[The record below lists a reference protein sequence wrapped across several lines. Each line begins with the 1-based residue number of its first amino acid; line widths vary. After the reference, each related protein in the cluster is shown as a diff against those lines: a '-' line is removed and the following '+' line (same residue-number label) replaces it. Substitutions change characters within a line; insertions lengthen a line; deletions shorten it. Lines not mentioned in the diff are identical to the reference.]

1 MAVPAQLRRLHIAV
15 FPGLTAD
22 VAKDD
27 GHFYAYLTQ
36 LLNGDLSSVVKFDR
50 VMRKER
56 KPEKSFWIRS
66 AKVITAYLGRPLG
79 PAHIVDDLEAL
90 RSDAALPFES
100 RQVAHFLMRLH
111 FAQPE
116 TMKGESLNDP
126 QGDEAAGE
134 VMPVVSSPE
143 TPVDV
148 GADLAEWQRGTAA
161 LAALAVQATEP
172 DPELAQ
178 QIVAEAQSLLA
189 LAEAYRERSA
199 LRLRITEHLGALRS
213 RLDSC
218 LSLDELAL
226 LSIPHPLPAAIDIS
240 RLEALVEACEES
252 TRALAASDRLSQE
265 LKEALAEA
273 NDADDFEGAERL
285 VQQRRDANTARN
297 QLLAARQATIEELW
311 RVLETSPLA
320 HSSEADMA
328 EALPATAG
336 PAPAEVEPVMQP
348 AEIASEDDASE
359 PEGAAAPMEEPQPTL
374 TTQEEPEPEAMAVAP
389 VVAATA
395 TKDDEPEPL
404 PEASPEPACETFEAQ
419 GDDVAESTALPDM
432 GEEGSETGS
441 WSANRDIGDFL
452 RVYLERGDTLLAA
465 YLLELAEEKGVAVP
479 FPAALFWAL
488 YESRMAIRV
497 QDHVN
502 PRLTEAL
509 DQAVA
514 VLADIEDTGDADK
527 ARLARRLVLSALLR
541 PALFG
546 AYDTARGWLRQMP
559 LVGAEKQLART
570 LGDLGYDI
578 RLSLDDLRTIRGN
591 TQSDPLP
598 GLTAQLA
605 ELMAANRHK
614 KLNYQPASELL
625 HRLFDSGSAFG
636 RAFEAAASGEAGA
649 VLLVEECVATLPSD
663 RAEITIFIS
672 EQAAELLGRRQ
683 PIEGT
688 SLRAL
693 CKLLEV
699 AFDALRDWLDAARS
713 AQSRIDNRRRNT
725 LEATITQ
732 VRKSAL
738 EVLKELA
745 DDAGQDTP
753 LDAAVT
759 SALRGALQDLVDL
772 CEGREP
778 VLHATRL
785 ARLSGSDLLRL
796 TGGAQPRHED
806 DQAYSEE
813 RRDQRDTLYACLLQ
827 PELHAR
833 TLAEAFPK
841 RLADEATLA
850 AHDIL
855 SLARRFPNAVEAL
868 DLADA
873 EEQLDARID
882 ALRKAHKAKIERLS
896 SQLAMLWHLAG
907 DHREQIAA
915 SMQRLS
921 VIETALAANLSEDS
935 DAVMIP
941 AVNGLRSAAIP
952 PDFPELVRVLEQ
964 VSALV
969 QRRHQHIIEDQRR
982 RLEELSRQER
992 YRVPASALLARM
1004 TEFDPVTVDSMIGQI
1019 QDGLPFAA
1027 IEGRSPDTF
1036 ARFHPDFVTAAAAQ
1050 RENATRLVE
1059 AELQGKAM
1067 LGLSPCLRSPDQE
1080 KRALDLM
1087 RYWSSFTNAM
1097 KSGAG
1102 DQMRAH
1108 LMSLLGTLGFV
1119 GSRLENSAALIPRRL
1134 HRFTLAAKVRLGR
1147 EQFLP
1152 PIYGSESRD
1161 LYNVLIADEAVRDRE
1176 LVTHLGATGRDKPS
1190 FLIVLGR
1197 LDRRRRETLAH
1208 ELRLERQT
1216 TVLLD
1221 ESLMIYL
1228 ALGEDEPLETLFAC
1242 GLPFGYIQ
1250 PYTTK
1255 PRTIPPEMFF
1265 GRKDEIQKIVARQ
1278 SGGCLVYGGRQL
1290 GKSALLNHVKQLY
1303 DNAETGHRVINIDI
1317 KPVGGRGVPASR
1329 IWRDLADALHD
1340 ANVFDVKDY
1349 TAESFRAEV
1358 RQWLRA
1364 KPGRQLLIM
1373 LDEADNF
1380 LASEA
1385 RTGSYSNLHA
1395 LKDLM
1400 ETTNWDF
1407 KVVFAGLHNV
1417 HRMSRAANSP
1427 LPHLGKPICIGP
1439 LDGNDDNL
1447 AEARRLVTAPMRA
1460 AGYDYT
1466 DPNLAFSVLARV
1478 NYYPSLVQVFCQAVI
1493 ENAGKLQRQSGSGP
1507 YWKLGR
1513 TELFEGAIWRSI
1525 NDEIQTRFQVTLE
1538 LDWRYEAIAKVIAL
1552 FGSEGPEWNTRIL
1565 RTGVS
1570 ATDIHEM
1577 VMGFWPDGIEPLS
1590 RNDFQVLLE
1599 EMKDLGVLSSPAEGL
1614 YVLRN
1619 AQVAQLLGARSDL
1632 EQALLTAMEREEQVD
1647 YDPASFHS
1655 PYVAKETDESA
1666 PVTDAQLDSLLG
1678 DEPGQGKVAALVVH
1692 RELWHFADPKGLCDL
1707 IEMRSDRQR
1716 PLSVVV
1722 SSAEHRSIR
1731 TQIEAKFDQP
1741 NERRVLL
1748 IRGNWDPKV
1757 AEVLADN
1764 ARVRQ
1769 GGLRPVWSLPPEWLV
1784 QAHRRQEL
1792 PDFLHV
1798 VCARPWSQA
1807 MLRHWLDSHGLTR
1820 LDQSK
1825 VREAI
1830 LAVTGGLP
1838 ALLRA
1843 ILPNLQQQTTPSPEA
1858 LTAAIGAWTVPTG
1871 RDAPRVDLAS
1881 FGFNPAEVQR
1891 LRELAMEM
1899 LTSPGEMLVAASLT
1913 EPWQAALIPP
1923 AEALGLLYRRQD
1935 RFGLSPMG
1943 RLLMT

>member
-1 MAVPAQLRRLHIAV
+1 MAD
-15 FPGLTAD
+15 T
-22 VAKDD
+22 AKDD
-27 GHFYAYLTQ
+27 RRFYAYLTQ
-36 LLNGDLSSVVKFDR
+36 LLNGDLSAVLKFDR
-50 VMRKER
+50 TMVKER
-56 KPEKSFWIRS
+56 KPEKSFWVRS
-66 AKVITAYLGRPLG
+66 AKAVTAHLARPLE
-79 PAHIVDDLEAL
+79 PAHILDDLGEL
-90 RSDAALPFES
+90 CSDKTLPTETHLM
-100 RQVAHFLMRLH
+100 AHFLMRLH
-111 FAQPE
+111 LAQTGPL
-116 TMKGESLNDP
+116 KSDHLNDP
-126 QGDEAAGE
+126 QGDEAAK
-134 VMPVVSSPE
+134 VKMPDVSTVA
-143 TPVDV
+143 TPADV
-148 GADLAEWQRGTAA
+148 KAELAEWQRGTAA
-161 LAALAVQATEP
+161 LAAFVVQATEP

-189 LAEAYRERSA
+189 LAEAYSARSA
-199 LRLRITEHLGALRS
+199 LRLRVTERLAALRS
-213 RLDSC
+213 RLDDC
-218 LSLDELAL
+218 LTSGELAL
-226 LSIPHPLPAAIDIS
+226 RAIPEQLPDTTDIA
-240 RLEALVEACEES
+240 RLEVLVEACEVS
-252 TRALAASDRLSQE
+252 ARALAASDRQSQE
-265 LKEALAEA
+265 LKDAVAKA
-273 NDADDFEGAERL
+273 NDADDFEVADRL
-285 VQQRRDANTARN
+285 LQQRRNENNARK
-297 QLLAARQATIEELW
+297 QLLAARETTIEELVL
-311 RVLETSPLA
+311 VLEISPPA
-320 HSSEADMA
+320 QDSEGEIAETLLPTAD
-328 EALPATAG
+328 PV
-336 PAPAEVEPVMQP
+336 PAEVAPEPQP
-348 AEIASEDDASE
+348 VESAVEDDEAE
-359 PEGAAAPMEEPQPTL
+359 QDGAAAPLNDPEPTITAL
-374 TTQEEPEPEAMAVAP
+374 DEPEPEARTVAP
-389 VVAATA
+389 EVASTTTGGNEPECLPEVAPEAFQPPVNELVEATA
-395 TKDDEPEPL
+395 SLGTL
-404 PEASPEPACETFEAQ
+404 
-419 GDDVAESTALPDM
+419 
-432 GEEGSETGS
+432 EEGPEIGP
-441 WSANRDIGDFL
+441 WSAAQDIGDIL
-452 RVYLERGDTLLAA
+452 HVYLRRGDTLLAA
-465 YLLELAEEKGVAVP
+465 YLLELAEEKGVIVP
-479 FPAALFWAL
+479 FPSALFWAL
-488 YESRMAIRV
+488 YESRMAIRSH
-497 QDHVN
+497 DHGN

-514 VLADIEDTGDADK
+514 VLADIEDKGDAHK
-527 ARLARRLVLSALLR
+527 VKLARRLVLSALLR

-559 LVGAEKQLART
+559 LNGAEKQLART

-578 RLSLDDLRTIRGN
+578 RLSYDDLRTNQGN

-605 ELMAANRHK
+605 DLMAANRHK

-625 HRLFDSGSAFG
+625 HRLFDSSSLFG
-636 RAFEAAASGEAGA
+636 RAFEAAASGQAGA
-649 VLLVEECVATLPSD
+649 VRLVEACVATLPSD
-663 RAEITIFIS
+663 RAEITVFIA
-672 EQAAELLGRRQ
+672 EQATELLGRRQ

-688 SLRAL
+688 SLRGL
-693 CKLLEV
+693 CKLLEA
-699 AFDALRDWLDAARS
+699 AFDALRNWLEAAMS
-713 AQSRIDNRRRNT
+713 AQSQIDNRRRTT
-725 LEATITQ
+725 LEATIKQ

-738 EVLKELA
+738 EVLKELEDEA
-745 DDAGQDTP
+745 SQGTP
-753 LDAAVT
+753 LDGAVT
-759 SALRGALQDLVDL
+759 IALRAALQDLVHL

-778 VLHATRL
+778 VMPAPRLTRIG
-785 ARLSGSDLLRL
+785 GSDLLRL
-796 TGGAQPRHED
+796 TGGAQPRYED
-806 DQAYSEE
+806 DPAYSEE
-813 RRDQRDTLYACLLQ
+813 RRDQRDALYVCLLR
-827 PELHAR
+827 PSSHAQ

-841 RLADEATLA
+841 QLADQATLA

-855 SLARRFPNAVEAL
+855 ALARRFPNAVAAL
-868 DLADA
+868 DRVDA
-873 EEQLDARID
+873 EEQLDARIGT
-882 ALRKAHKAKIERLS
+882 LRKTHKAEIERLS

-915 SMQRLS
+915 SMQCLS
-921 VIETALAANLSEDS
+921 LIETALAADLSEAS
-935 DAVMIP
+935 DEVMIP
-941 AVNGLRSAAIP
+941 AVNGLRSAAVP
-952 PDFPELVRVLEQ
+952 PDFPELVRVLER
-964 VSALV
+964 VGALV
-969 QRRHQHIIEDQRR
+969 QRRHDHIIEDQRR
-982 RLEELSRQER
+982 RLDELSRQER
-992 YRVPASALLARM
+992 YRLPAGALLARM

-1027 IEGRSPDTF
+1027 IENRGPDTF
-1036 ARFHPDFVTAAAAQ
+1036 ARFHPDFVAAAAAQ
-1050 RENATRLVE
+1050 RETATRLVE
-1059 AELQGKAM
+1059 AELQGRP
-1067 LGLSPCLRSPDQE
+1067 LIPLPPCLRGPDQE

-1134 HRFTLAAKVRLGR
+1134 HRFTLGAKVRLGR

-1161 LYNVLIADEAVRDRE
+1161 LYNILIADEAVRDRE

-1265 GRKDEIQKIVARQ
+1265 GRKDEVQKIVARQ

-1290 GKSALLNHVKQLY
+1290 GKSALLNHVKQLH
-1303 DNAETGHRVINIDI
+1303 DNAETGHRVINLDI
-1317 KPVGGRGVPASR
+1317 KPVGGRGVPAAR

-1349 TAESFRAEV
+1349 TAEGFRAEV

-1385 RTGSYSNLHA
+1385 RNGSYSNLHA

-1400 ETTNWDF
+1400 ETSNWDF

-1417 HRMSRAANSP
+1417 RRMSRAANSP
-1427 LPHLGKPICIGP
+1427 LPHLGAPICIGP
-1439 LDGNDDNL
+1439 LDSNADNL

-1513 TELFEGAIWRSI
+1513 AELFEGAIWRSI

-1552 FGSEGPEWNTRIL
+1552 SGSEGPEGNTRIL

-1570 ATDIHEM
+1570 ANDIHEM
-1577 VMGFWPDGIEPLS
+1577 VMGFWPDGIEPLT

-1599 EMKDLGVLSSPAEGL
+1599 EMTDLGVLSSPAEGL

-1632 EQALLTAMEREEQVD
+1632 EQALLTAMAREEQVD

-1678 DEPGQGKVAALVVH
+1678 DDPGQGKVAALVVQ
-1692 RELWHFADPKGLCDL
+1692 RELWHFADLKGLCDL
-1707 IEMRSDRQR
+1707 IEMRTDRQR
-1716 PLSVVV
+1716 PQSVVV
-1722 SSAEHRSIR
+1722 SSAEHRHIR
-1731 TQIEAKFDQP
+1731 TQIDAKFDQP
-1741 NERRVLL
+1741 NEQRALL
-1748 IRGNWDPKV
+1748 IHGDWDAKV
-1757 AEVLADN
+1757 AQVLADN

-1769 GGLRPVWSLPPEWLV
+1769 GMLRPIWVLPPEWLV
-1784 QAHRRQEL
+1784 QAHRRQDV
-1792 PDFLHV
+1792 PGFLHV

-1820 LDQSK
+1820 LDQPK
-1825 VREAI
+1825 VRETI

-1843 ILPNLQQQTTPSPEA
+1843 ILPHLQQQTTPSPEA
-1858 LTAAIGAWTVPTG
+1858 LTAAIGGWQAPTG
-1871 RDAPRVDLAS
+1871 REALRVDLAS

-1891 LRELAMEM
+1891 LRDLAMEM
-1899 LTSPGEMLVAASLT
+1899 LTSPGETLVAASLT
-1913 EPWQAALIPP
+1913 EAWQEVLIPP

-1943 RLLMT
+1943 RLLMK

>member
-1 MAVPAQLRRLHIAV
+1 MADA
-15 FPGLTAD
+15 
-22 VAKDD
+22 AKDD
-27 GHFYAYLTQ
+27 GQFYAYLTQ
-36 LLNGDLSSVVKFDR
+36 LLNGDLSAVVKFDR
-50 VMRKER
+50 TMLKER
-56 KPEKSFWIRS
+56 KREKSFWVRS
-66 AKVITAYLGRPLG
+66 EKAITAHLTRSSGSARN
-79 PAHIVDDLEAL
+79 VDDLEEL
-90 RSDAALPFES
+90 CSDVTLPFET
-100 RQVAHFLMRLH
+100 RQMAHFLMRLH
-111 FAQPE
+111 FAQTG
-116 TMKGESLNDP
+116 TMKSDSLNDP
-126 QGDEAAGE
+126 QGGEAARE
-134 VMPVVSSPE
+134 AMPEVSSPG

-148 GADLAEWQRGTAA
+148 EADHAEWQRGTAA
-161 LAALAVQATEP
+161 LAALVVQAAEP

-199 LRLRITEHLGALRS
+199 LRLRITERLAALRS
-213 RLDSC
+213 RLDDC
-218 LSLDELAL
+218 LSSGELAL
-226 LSIPHPLPAAIDIS
+226 RAIPEPLPDTIDIA
-240 RLEALVEACEES
+240 RLEAIVEDCEDS
-252 TRALAASDRLSQE
+252 ARALAASDRLSQE

-285 VQQRRDANTARN
+285 VQQRRDANNARK
-297 QLLAARQATIEELW
+297 QLLAAREATIEQLW
-311 RVLETSPLA
+311 RILETSPPA
-320 HSSEADMA
+320 QGGEVDIA
-328 EALPATAG
+328 EALPPTAG
-336 PAPAEVEPVMQP
+336 PVPAEVAPDPQHAQSAP
-348 AEIASEDDASE
+348 EDDDAE
-359 PEGAAAPMEEPQPTL
+359 PDGAAAPLEEPQPTL
-374 TTQEEPEPEAMAVAP
+374 ATRDEPEPEATTVAP
-389 VVAATA
+389 EVAATA
-395 TKDDEPEPL
+395 TADDEPERL
-404 PEASPEPACETFEAQ
+404 PEVTPETFQTPA
-419 GDDVAESTALPDM
+419 DDVAQSTELPATGD
-432 GEEGSETGS
+432 EGSETGP
-441 WSANRDIGDFL
+441 WSAIRDIGDFL
-452 RVYLERGDTLLAA
+452 QVYLQRGDTLLAA

-514 VLADIEDTGDADK
+514 VLADIEDAGDAHK
-527 ARLARRLVLSALLR
+527 TKLARRLVLSALLR

-559 LVGAEKQLART
+559 LAGAEKQLART

-578 RLSLDDLRTIRGN
+578 RLSLDDLRTILGN

-605 ELMAANRHK
+605 DLMAANRHK

-625 HRLFDSGSAFG
+625 HRLFDSSSAFG
-636 RAFEAAASGEAGA
+636 RAFEAAAAGEAGA
-649 VLLVEECVATLPSD
+649 VRLVEDCVATLPSD
-663 RAEITIFIS
+663 RAEITVFIA
-672 EQAAELLGRRQ
+672 EQATELLGRRQ

-713 AQSRIDNRRRNT
+713 ALSQIDNRRRTT
-725 LEATITQ
+725 LEATIKQ

-753 LDAAVT
+753 LDVAVT
-759 SALRGALQDLVDL
+759 IALRSALQDLVHL

-778 VLHATRL
+778 VLPAPRLTRIG
-785 ARLSGSDLLRL
+785 GSDLLRL
-796 TGGAQPRHED
+796 TGGAQPRYED

-813 RRDQRDTLYACLLQ
+813 RRDQRDALYACLLR

-841 RLADEATLA
+841 RLADHATLA

-868 DLADA
+868 DRVDA
-873 EEQLDARID
+873 EEQLDAQID
-882 ALRKAHKAKIERLS
+882 TLRKAHKAEIERLS

-921 VIETALAANLSEDS
+921 VIETALAADLSEES

-941 AVNGLRSAAIP
+941 AVNGLRSAAVP
-952 PDFPELVRVLEQ
+952 PDFPELVRVLER

-969 QRRHQHIIEDQRR
+969 QRRYQHIIEDQRR
-982 RLEELSRQER
+982 RLDELSRQER

-1027 IEGRSPDTF
+1027 IESRGPDTF
-1036 ARFHPDFVTAAAAQ
+1036 ARFHPDFVAAAAAQ

-1059 AELQGKAM
+1059 AELQGKPM
-1067 LGLSPCLRSPDQE
+1067 LTFSPCLRGPDQE

-1134 HRFTLAAKVRLGR
+1134 HRFTLGAKVRLGR

-1161 LYNVLIADEAVRDRE
+1161 LYNILIADEAVRDRE

-1303 DNAETGHRVINIDI
+1303 DNAETGHRVINLDI
-1317 KPVGGRGVPASR
+1317 KPVGGRGVPAAR

-1385 RTGSYSNLHA
+1385 RNGSYSNLHA

-1400 ETTNWDF
+1400 ETSNWDF

-1417 HRMSRAANSP
+1417 RRMSRAANSP
-1427 LPHLGKPICIGP
+1427 LPHLGAPICIGP
-1439 LDGNDDNL
+1439 LDSNADNL

-1513 TELFEGAIWRSI
+1513 AELFEGAIWRSI

-1552 FGSEGPEWNTRIL
+1552 FGSEGPEGNTRIL

-1577 VMGFWPDGIEPLS
+1577 VMGFWPDGIEPLT

-1599 EMKDLGVLSSPAEGL
+1599 EMTDLGVLSSPAEGL

-1632 EQALLTAMEREEQVD
+1632 EQALLTAMAREEQVD

-1678 DEPGQGKVAALVVH
+1678 DEPGQGKVAALVVQ
-1692 RELWHFADPKGLCDL
+1692 RELWHFADPKGLCDV

-1748 IRGNWDPKV
+1748 ICGDWDPKV
-1757 AEVLADN
+1757 AQFLADN

-1769 GGLRPVWSLPPEWLV
+1769 GGLRPVWVLPPEWLV
-1784 QAHRRQEL
+1784 QAHRRQDL
-1792 PDFLHV
+1792 PGFLHV

-1820 LDQSK
+1820 LDQLK

-1843 ILPNLQQQTTPSPEA
+1843 ILPHLQQQTTPSPEA
-1858 LTAAIGAWTVPTG
+1858 LTAAIGAWEAPTG
-1871 RDAPRVDLAS
+1871 RDALRVDLAS

-1913 EPWQAALIPP
+1913 EPWQTALIPP
-1923 AEALGLLYRRQD
+1923 AAALGLLYRRQD

>member
-1 MAVPAQLRRLHIAV
+1 
-15 FPGLTAD
+15 
-22 VAKDD
+22 
-27 GHFYAYLTQ
+27 
-36 LLNGDLSSVVKFDR
+36 
-50 VMRKER
+50 
-56 KPEKSFWIRS
+56 
-66 AKVITAYLGRPLG
+66 
-79 PAHIVDDLEAL
+79 
-90 RSDAALPFES
+90 
-100 RQVAHFLMRLH
+100 
-111 FAQPE
+111 
-116 TMKGESLNDP
+116 
-126 QGDEAAGE
+126 
-134 VMPVVSSPE
+134 
-143 TPVDV
+143 
-148 GADLAEWQRGTAA
+148 
-161 LAALAVQATEP
+161 
-172 DPELAQ
+172 
-178 QIVAEAQSLLA
+178 
-189 LAEAYRERSA
+189 
-199 LRLRITEHLGALRS
+199 
-213 RLDSC
+213 
-218 LSLDELAL
+218 
-226 LSIPHPLPAAIDIS
+226 
-240 RLEALVEACEES
+240 
-252 TRALAASDRLSQE
+252 
-265 LKEALAEA
+265 
-273 NDADDFEGAERL
+273 
-285 VQQRRDANTARN
+285 
-297 QLLAARQATIEELW
+297 
-311 RVLETSPLA
+311 
-320 HSSEADMA
+320 
-328 EALPATAG
+328 
-336 PAPAEVEPVMQP
+336 
-348 AEIASEDDASE
+348 
-359 PEGAAAPMEEPQPTL
+359 
-374 TTQEEPEPEAMAVAP
+374 
-389 VVAATA
+389 
-395 TKDDEPEPL
+395 
-404 PEASPEPACETFEAQ
+404 
-419 GDDVAESTALPDM
+419 
-432 GEEGSETGS
+432 
-441 WSANRDIGDFL
+441 
-452 RVYLERGDTLLAA
+452 
-465 YLLELAEEKGVAVP
+465 
-479 FPAALFWAL
+479 
-488 YESRMAIRV
+488 MAIRL

-502 PRLTEAL
+502 PRLTETL

-514 VLADIEDTGDADK
+514 VLADIEGTGDAHK
-527 ARLARRLVLSALLR
+527 AKLARRLVLSALLR

-559 LVGAEKQLART
+559 LAGAEKQLART

-578 RLSLDDLRTIRGN
+578 RLSIDDLQTLLGS

-598 GLTAQLA
+598 ALTEQLA
-605 ELMAANRHK
+605 DLMAANRHK

-625 HRLFDSGSAFG
+625 HRLFDSGSSFG

-649 VLLVEECVATLPSD
+649 VRLVEDCVATLPSD

-672 EQAAELLGRRQ
+672 EQSMELLGRRQ
-683 PIEGT
+683 PIIGG
-688 SLRAL
+688 SHRSL

-713 AQSRIDNRRRNT
+713 AQSQIDNRRRST
-725 LEATITQ
+725 LEATIKQ

-745 DDAGQDTP
+745 DDPGQDTP

-759 SALRGALQDLVDL
+759 IALRDALQDLVDL

-778 VLHATRL
+778 VLHAPRL
-785 ARLSGSDLLRL
+785 GRLGGSDLLRL

-806 DQAYSEE
+806 DPAYSEE
-813 RRDQRDTLYACLLQ
+813 RRDQRDTLYACLLR

-855 SLARRFPNAVEAL
+855 SLARRFPNAVEGL
-868 DLADA
+868 DLVDA
-873 EEQLDARID
+873 EEQLEERI
-882 ALRKAHKAKIERLS
+882 ATLRKAKKAEIERLS

-915 SMQRLS
+915 YMQRLS
-921 VIETALAANLSEDS
+921 LIETALAAKLSEDS
-935 DAVMIP
+935 DSVMIP
-941 AVNGLRSAAIP
+941 AVNGLRSAAVP

-992 YRVPASALLARM
+992 HRVPASELLARM
-1004 TEFDPVTVDSMIGQI
+1004 TEFDPVTIDSMIGQI

-1027 IEGRSPDTF
+1027 IEGRGPDTF
-1036 ARFHPDFVTAAAAQ
+1036 ARFHPDFVAAAAAQ

-1059 AELQGKAM
+1059 AELQGKSV
-1067 LGLSPCLRSPDQE
+1067 LTLSPCQRGPDQE

-1097 KSGAG
+1097 KSGSG

-1134 HRFTLAAKVRLGR
+1134 HRFTLGAKVRLGR

-1161 LYNVLIADEAVRDRE
+1161 LYNILIADEAVRDRE

-1265 GRKDEIQKIVARQ
+1265 GRKDEVQKIVARQ

-1303 DNAETGHRVINIDI
+1303 DNVETGHRVINLDI
-1317 KPVGGRGVPASR
+1317 KPVGGRGVPAAR

-1349 TAESFRAEV
+1349 TAESFRSEV

-1385 RTGSYSNLHA
+1385 RNGSYSNLHA

-1400 ETTNWDF
+1400 ETSNWDF

-1417 HRMSRAANSP
+1417 RRMSRAANSP
-1427 LPHLGKPICIGP
+1427 LPHLGAPICIGP
-1439 LDGNDDNL
+1439 LDSNADNL

-1513 TELFEGAIWRSI
+1513 AELFEGAIWRSI

-1552 FGSEGPEWNTRIL
+1552 FGSEGPEGNTRIL

-1570 ATDIHEM
+1570 GTDIYEM
-1577 VMGFWPDGIEPLS
+1577 VMGFWPDGIEPLTP
-1590 RNDFQVLLE
+1590 NDFQVLLE
-1599 EMKDLGVLSSPAEGL
+1599 EMTDLGVLSSPAEGL

-1632 EQALLTAMEREEQVD
+1632 EQALLTAMAREEQVD

-1655 PYVAKETDESA
+1655 PYVAKDTDESA

-1678 DEPGQGKVAALVVH
+1678 DEPGQGKVAALVVQ
-1692 RELWHFADPKGLCDL
+1692 RELWHFADLKGLCDL
-1707 IEMRSDRQR
+1707 IEMRSDRRR

-1731 TQIEAKFDQP
+1731 SQIDAKFDQP
-1741 NERRVLL
+1741 NERRAML
-1748 IRGNWDPKV
+1748 IRGDWDPKV
-1757 AEVLADN
+1757 AQVLADN

-1769 GGLRPVWSLPPEWLV
+1769 GVLRPVWVLPPEWLV
-1784 QAHRRQEL
+1784 QGHRRHDL
-1792 PDFLHV
+1792 PDFMHV
-1798 VCARPWSQA
+1798 VCARPWSQG

-1820 LDQSK
+1820 LDQPK

-1843 ILPNLQQQTTPSPEA
+1843 ILPHLQQQTTPSPEA
-1858 LTAAIGAWTVPTG
+1858 LTAAIGAWAPPIG

-1881 FGFNPAEVQR
+1881 FGFTSAEVQR
-1891 LRELAMEM
+1891 LREMAMEM
-1899 LTSPGEMLVAASLT
+1899 LTSPSEMLVAASLT
-1913 EPWQAALIPP
+1913 EPGHAALIPP

-1935 RFGLSPMG
+1935 RLGLSPMG